1 MRMGKQRF
9 LCLLA
14 ALAMAAA
21 LCGTCPGEDDAQPAA
36 GGAQLPAGEKYVA
49 LTFDDGPKAG
59 TTDVLLDGLLERRA
73 SATFFLIGRQIE
85 ANQALVERM
94 AAEGHQVGNHTWN
107 HTRLEGADAALISRE
122 VGQTDRLLRELLGP
136 GEYWVLPPYGGVDE
150 TVRGT
155 VTVPMV
161 KWSVDPRDWESLN
174 ADQVV
179 QAVMEAV
186 ETNSIILLHDIYPSS
201 VEAALRLVDRL
212 RQEGYELVTVREL
225 LALNGIEPENGVLYC
240 SGDH

>member
-1 MRMGKQRF
+1 MRMGKQRV
-9 LCLLA
+9 CGLLA

-21 LCGTCPGEDDAQPAA
+21 LCGTCPREDAVQPAA
-36 GGAQLPAGEKYVA
+36 GGAALPAGEKYVA

-59 TTDVLLDGLLERRA
+59 TTDRLLDGLLARNA

-85 ANQALVERM
+85 ENRALVERM

-107 HTRLEGADAALISRE
+107 HTRLEGAGDGRIRQE
-122 VGQTDRLLRELLGP
+122 VGQTDQLLREILGP
-136 GEYWVLPPYGGVDE
+136 GEYWVRPPYGGVDG
-150 TVRGT
+150 TVNAA

-179 QAVMEAV
+179 QAVLGAV
-186 ETNSIILLHDIYPSS
+186 RPNSIILLHDIYPTS

-212 RQEGYELVTVREL
+212 RQEGYQLVTVREL
-225 LALNGIEPENGVLYC
+225 LALNGITPETGVLYC
-240 SGDH
+240 SGDP

>member
-1 MRMGKQRF
+1 MKRL
-9 LCLLA
+9 LCAALA
-14 ALAMAAA
+14 ALLLLSGCAAPFDEPVPPRVPAAA
-21 LCGTCPGEDDAQPAA
+21 AA
-36 GGAQLPAGEKYVA
+36 PEAGDLKYVA
-49 LTFDDGPKAG
+49 LTFDDGPSPRC
-59 TTDVLLDGLLERRA
+59 TPRLLDGLAEYGAR
-73 SATFFLIGRQIE
+73 ATFFVVGCQTVKDPDIVRRI
-85 ANQALVERM
+85 
-94 AAEGHQVGNHTWN
+94 AAEGHQVGNHSYDHPQLDSLTC
-107 HTRLEGADAALISRE
+107 AQALDDL
-122 VGQTDRLLRELLGP
+122 QKNDDLLRELLGE
-136 GEYWVLPPYGGVDE
+136 GDYWVRPPYGGVDE

-186 ETNSIILLHDIYPSS
+186 EPNSIILLHDIYPSS

>member
-21 LCGTCPGEDDAQPAA
+21 LCGTCPGEDGAQPAT

-136 GEYWVLPPYGGVDE
+136 GEYWVRPPYGGVDE

-186 ETNSIILLHDIYPSS
+186 EPNSIILLHDIYPES
-201 VEAALRLVDRL
+201 VDAALQIVDCL
-212 RQEGYELVTVREL
+212 HAQGYYFCTIDQLFAARGLSLDPGEVYWN
-225 LALNGIEPENGVLYC
+225 AYP
-240 SGDH
+240 